1 MKNLILGAAVVAL
14 AAACGG
20 GGKPQLIDAGVD
32 SQFACNPVAQTGCKT
47 GEKCT
52 WFVDVDGS
60 TTANPVGHIG
70 CAPVGTAPLADGAV
84 CADATAPSAT
94 SMGYDNCIAG
104 DLCISRKCKPIC
116 DPQTVAGGAAGA
128 CKTDFACTTY
138 AGVFDSAG
146 PAVAGVCEP
155 TCDPLTQQLKVGTT
169 KTDACGSADPT
180 KPQAACVFGPD
191 PTAWVCAPSG
201 SILYDKT
208 DRKPPLTDPA
218 SMRPFPNGCAPGF
231 IPFYFEDA
239 STAMKTLCTGL
250 CAPLKV
256 DATIAAMAGHA
267 TDNQGDVTVPAKLT
281 AETAPKAGNA
291 VCVKGKKGADDIL
304 APKGEDCRFS
314 WFPLAGGDPAKAA
327 PTPYNNSLGFCFA
340 YEKFQVVGP
349 NKLPLKSCAELPVI
363 EPDPMDPNAPW
374 GNADDNGCYP
384 LSAAN
389 ARKSKRNLLQ
399 DFRFAYGAGMAVRH
413 IFD

>member
-1 MKNLILGAAVVAL
+1 MKNLILGAAFVAM

-20 GGKPQLIDAGVD
+20 GSKPQLLDAAID

-52 WFVDVDGS
+52 WIVDINGTM
-60 TTANPVGHIG
+60 TTNEVGHIG
-70 CAPVGTAPLADGAV
+70 CAPVGASPLADGAA
-84 CADATAPSAT
+84 CTDAVAPSAT
-94 SMGYDNCIAG
+94 STGYDNCIAG

-169 KTDACGSADPT
+169 KTDACASADPT
-180 KPQAACVFGPD
+180 KPTSACVFGPD

-201 SILYDKT
+201 SILYGNT
-208 DRKPPLTDPA
+208 DRKPPLSDPA

-239 STAMKTLCTGL
+239 SGAMKTLCTGM

-256 DATIAAMAGHA
+256 DMTIAVGAHA
-267 TDNQGDVTVPAKLT
+267 KDNQGDLTVPVKLT
-281 AETAPKAGNA
+281 AEATPKAGNG
-291 VCVKGKKGADDIL
+291 VCTPTKKGAMDINSPL
-304 APKGEDCRFS
+304 GEDCRFS
-314 WFPLAGGDPAKAA
+314 WFPLAGGDPAKAV

-340 YEKFQVVGP
+340 YEKFLVVGP
-349 NKLPLKSCAELPVI
+349 NKLPLKSCAELPVTVT
-363 EPDPMDPNAPW
+363 DPMDPF
-374 GNADDNGCYP
+374 GTADDNGCYP
-384 LSAAN
+384 LTTAT
-389 ARKSKRNLLQ
+389 ARKSTRNPMR
-399 DFRFAYGAGMAVRH
+399 DFRFGNGDGMAMRH
-413 IFD
+413 SFD